1 MFVQSLIW
9 HICVIGSI
17 CRYFDVHVG
26 SFSSTDCSGIWRVG
40 WTWVKTVFV
49 YRFYVPVVSV
59 STFMW
64 CIIFSFGSLHM
75 ILIFVN
81 FCDAFFI
88 VKILPLL
95 SLHLPCKIIK
105 NTCRAER
112 SKVEGVVFIL
122 LFFLFFCIVCVKKV
136 MTIILFNII
145 YNKKN

>member
-9 HICVIGSI
+9 RICVIVIGSI
-17 CRYFDVHVG
+17 FRYFDIHVG

-40 WTWVKTVFV
+40 WTWVKAVFV
-49 YRFYVPVVSV
+49 YRFYVVSV

-64 CIIFSFGSLHM
+64 CIIFSFGSLHI

-105 NTCRAER
+105 NNCRAER
-112 SKVEGVVFIL
+112 SKLEGAVFIL
-122 LFFLFFCIVCVKKV
+122 SFFLFFCVVGVKKV
-136 MTIILFNII
+136 MTIYYLI
-145 YNKKN
+145 

>member
-9 HICVIGSI
+9 HICVIVVGSI
-17 CRYFDVHVG
+17 FRYFDVHVG

-49 YRFYVPVVSV
+49 YRFYVVSV
-59 STFMW
+59 SAFMW

-105 NTCRAER
+105 NNCRAEK
-112 SKVEGVVFIL
+112 SKLEGVVFIL
-122 LFFLFFCIVCVKKV
+122 FFFFYFSALFVWKRWWLY
-136 MTIILFNII
+136 II
-145 YNKKN
+145 